1 VKKKHHI
8 VRRCLLLQYNIFY
21 SDVTIEHRSEY
32 AENTKKELI
41 KWYLN
46 GCKNLKISDEM
57 SAIYIQYNE
66 IKSTLDDVDTDTYYY
81 GCRSDYF
88 INVRDLPCELYNLYL
103 DLKKSNRLSDPD
115 RVKHIMSRY

>member
-1 VKKKHHI
+1 M
-8 VRRCLLLQYNIFY
+8 RRCLLLQYNIFY

-66 IKSTLDDVDTDTYYY
+66 IKSKLDDPYTYYY
-81 GCRSDYF
+81 GCGSDYF

-115 RVKHIMSRY
+115 RVKHIMSKY